1 MALEANNT
9 IVSIWNSCI
18 HIDRLYTLQYQY
30 VIKASVG
37 RERVKSRVNGGIGSK
52 FKNTPG
58 NTRQER
64 ERERYG

>member
-1 MALEANNT
+1 
-9 IVSIWNSCI
+9 
-18 HIDRLYTLQYQY
+18 LQYQY

-58 NTRQER
+58 NTRQEGAKIENERR
-64 ERERYG
+64 ERERDMDR